1 MTILHPMSSFFK
13 KPLQKWISFFGLVI
27 AGESIYMLPY
37 MRKTFQT
44 SMEAVYSITASE
56 IGILNSTFGV
66 LAIIC
71 YFPSGWTAD
80 RFPLKNLLIISLIA
94 TGLGGFSMLFIRSFE
109 ALLVIHAFWGVTS
122 ILTFWSALIKATRNW
137 ANTDEQGKGFGL
149 LDAGRGAV
157 AALIASTATYGFS
170 VADILETSL
179 SYVIGIYSIAPI
191 IAAFILMFSMKEPKA
206 IKIRERK
213 SLSEK
218 VQLTT
223 MLQNRKIMIMAGIIF
238 CAYTLYVGSF
248 DLPAYAERAFDLTRT
263 EAAMIGTL
271 RDWLRPIMAL
281 LAGILADKFTGSR
294 TIFISFLLLLLCY
307 ASIALIG
314 EKAVLFF
321 FWFQLIGI
329 ASAVFALRGI
339 YFALLEE
346 LELSLSHTGKVVGLV
361 SFIGYIPDAFI
372 HLISGLIVDEG
383 SSYQGYF
390 DFFLLLAFV
399 ALLGLL
405 ISAYLIS
412 LQHNRSKLVD
422 K

>member
-1 MTILHPMSSFFK
+1 M
-13 KPLQKWISFFGLVI
+13 SFFGLII

-56 IGILNSTFGV
+56 IGILNSMFGV

-71 YFPSGWTAD
+71 YFPSGWMAD
-80 RFPLKNLLIISLIA
+80 RFPLKNLLMISLIA
-94 TGLGGFSMLFIRSFE
+94 TGLGGTSMLFVRSFE
-109 ALLVIHAFWGVTS
+109 ALLAIHAFWGVTS

-137 ANTDEQGKGFGL
+137 ARTDEQGKGFGL

-157 AALIASTATYGFS
+157 AALIASIATYGFS
-170 VADILETSL
+170 TADTLETSL

-191 IAAFILMFSMKEPKA
+191 TAALILMFSMKEPKTDRT
-206 IKIRERK
+206 RERR

-218 VQLTT
+218 GQLTA
-223 MLQNRKIMIMAGIIF
+223 MLKNRKIMMMAVIIF

-248 DLPAYAERAFDLTRT
+248 DLPAYAEKAFDLTRT
-263 EAAMIGTL
+263 EAAMIGNL

-294 TIFISFLLLLLCY
+294 TIFISFVLLLICY

-314 EKAVLFF
+314 EKGVLFF

-346 LELSLSHTGKVVGLV
+346 LELPISNTGKVVGLV
-361 SFIGYIPDAFI
+361 SFIGYIPDAFT
-372 HLISGLIVDEG
+372 HLISGLMVDEG
-383 SSYQGYF
+383 SSYDGYF

-405 ISAYLIS
+405 ISGYLIS
-412 LQHNRSKLVD
+412 HQQNGSQPVD

>member
-1 MTILHPMSSFFK
+1 MSNFIK
-13 KPLQKWISFFGLVI
+13 KPLHKWTYFLGLIV

-44 SMEAVYSITASE
+44 SMEAVYQISASE
-56 IGILNSTFGV
+56 VGILNSMFGI

-71 YFPSGWTAD
+71 YFPSGWMAD

-94 TGLGGFSMLFIRSFE
+94 TGLGGFSMLFVRSFE
-109 ALLVIHAFWGVTS
+109 ALILIHAFWGITS

-137 ANTDEQGKGFGL
+137 AGTDEQGKSFGL

-157 AALIASTATYGFS
+157 AALIASIATYAFS
-170 VADILETSL
+170 LADTLEASL
-179 SYVIGIYSIAPI
+179 SLVIGMYSIAPI
-191 IAAFILMFSMKEPKA
+191 LAALLLFFSMEEPQAVNDSQQKA
-206 IKIRERK
+206 PKDK
-213 SLSEK
+213 GQFFSLLK
-218 VQLTT
+218 NKRILA
-223 MLQNRKIMIMAGIIF
+223 MAGIIF

-248 DLPAYAERAFDLTRT
+248 DLPAYAEKAFELTKT
-263 EAAMIGTL
+263 QAAIIGTM

-281 LAGILADKFTGSR
+281 SAGILADKFTGIK
-294 TIFISFLLLLLCY
+294 TIFTSFGLLLISY
-307 ASIALIG
+307 ASIALVG
-314 EKAVLFF
+314 EKAGLFL
-321 FWFQLIGI
+321 FWFQLVGI

-346 LELSLSHTGKVVGLV
+346 LDFSISNTGRIVGLV

-372 HLISGLIVDEG
+372 HLISGLMIDDG

-390 DFFLLLAFV
+390 DLFLIMAMVAF
-399 ALLGLL
+399 LGLWT
-405 ISAYLIS
+405 SGYLIK
-412 LQHNRSKLVD
+412 LQRNRSKPAD

>member
-1 MTILHPMSSFFK
+1 MSNFIK
-13 KPLQKWISFFGLVI
+13 KPLHKWTYFLGLIV

-44 SMEAVYSITASE
+44 SMEAVYQISASE
-56 IGILNSTFGV
+56 VGILNSMFGI

-71 YFPSGWTAD
+71 YFPSGWMAD

-94 TGLGGFSMLFIRSFE
+94 TGLGGFSMLFVRSFE
-109 ALLVIHAFWGVTS
+109 ALILIHAFWGITS

-137 ANTDEQGKGFGL
+137 AGTDEQGKSFGL

-157 AALIASTATYGFS
+157 AALIASIATYAFS
-170 VADILETSL
+170 TADTLETSL

-191 IAAFILMFSMKEPKA
+191 LAALLLFFSMEEPQTVNDSQQKA
-206 IKIRERK
+206 RK
-213 SLSEK
+213 DKGQFFSLLK
-218 VQLTT
+218 NKRILA
-223 MLQNRKIMIMAGIIF
+223 MAGIIF

-248 DLPAYAERAFDLTRT
+248 DLPAYAEKAFELTKT
-263 EAAMIGTL
+263 QAAIIGTL

-281 LAGILADKFTGSR
+281 SAGILADKFTGIK
-294 TIFISFLLLLLCY
+294 TIFTSFGLLLISY
-307 ASIALIG
+307 ASIALVG
-314 EKAVLFF
+314 EKAGLFL
-321 FWFQLIGI
+321 FWFQLVGI

-346 LELSLSHTGKVVGLV
+346 LDFSISNTGRIVGLV

-372 HLISGLIVDEG
+372 HLISGLMIDDG

-390 DFFLLLAFV
+390 DLFLIMAMVAF
-399 ALLGLL
+399 LGLWT
-405 ISAYLIS
+405 SGYLIK
-412 LQHNRSKLVD
+412 LQRNRSKPAD

>member
-1 MTILHPMSSFFK
+1 MSNFIK
-13 KPLQKWISFFGLVI
+13 KPLHKWTYFLGLIV

-44 SMEAVYSITASE
+44 SMEAVYQISASE
-56 IGILNSTFGV
+56 VGILNSMFGI

-71 YFPSGWTAD
+71 YFPSGWMAD

-94 TGLGGFSMLFIRSFE
+94 TGLGGFSMLFVRSFE
-109 ALLVIHAFWGVTS
+109 ALILIHAFWGITS

-137 ANTDEQGKGFGL
+137 AGTDEQGKSFGL

-157 AALIASTATYGFS
+157 AALIASIATYAFS
-170 VADILETSL
+170 LADTLEASFSL
-179 SYVIGIYSIAPI
+179 VIGIYSIAPI
-191 IAAFILMFSMKEPKA
+191 LAALLLFFSMEEPQAVNESQQKA
-206 IKIRERK
+206 RK
-213 SLSEK
+213 DKGQFFSLLK
-218 VQLTT
+218 NKRILA
-223 MLQNRKIMIMAGIIF
+223 MAGIIF

-248 DLPAYAERAFDLTRT
+248 DLPAYAEKAFELTKT
-263 EAAMIGTL
+263 QAAIIGTL

-281 LAGILADKFTGSR
+281 SAGILADKFTGIK
-294 TIFISFLLLLLCY
+294 TIFTSFGLLLISY
-307 ASIALIG
+307 ASIALVG
-314 EKAVLFF
+314 EKAGLFL
-321 FWFQLIGI
+321 FWFQLVGI

-346 LELSLSHTGKVVGLV
+346 LDFSISNTGRIVGLV

-372 HLISGLIVDEG
+372 HLISGLMIDDG

-390 DFFLLLAFV
+390 DLFLIMAMVAF
-399 ALLGLL
+399 LGLWT
-405 ISAYLIS
+405 SGYLIK
-412 LQHNRSKLVD
+412 LQRNRSKPAD

>member
-1 MTILHPMSSFFK
+1 MSNFIK
-13 KPLQKWISFFGLVI
+13 KPLHKWTYFLGLIV

-44 SMEAVYSITASE
+44 SMEAVYQISASE
-56 IGILNSTFGV
+56 VGILNSMFGI

-71 YFPSGWTAD
+71 YFPSGWMAD

-94 TGLGGFSMLFIRSFE
+94 TGLGGISMLFVRSFE
-109 ALLVIHAFWGVTS
+109 ALILIHAIWGITS

-137 ANTDEQGKGFGL
+137 AGTDEQGKSFGL

-157 AALIASTATYGFS
+157 AALIASIATYAFS
-170 VADILETSL
+170 LADTLEASL
-179 SYVIGIYSIAPI
+179 SFVIGIYSIAPI
-191 IAAFILMFSMKEPKA
+191 LAALLLFFSMEEPQAVNDSQQKA
-206 IKIRERK
+206 RK
-213 SLSEK
+213 DKGQFFSLLK
-218 VQLTT
+218 NKRILA
-223 MLQNRKIMIMAGIIF
+223 MAGIIF

-248 DLPAYAERAFDLTRT
+248 DLPAYAEKAFELTKT
-263 EAAMIGTL
+263 QAAIIGTL

-281 LAGILADKFTGSR
+281 SAGILADKFTGIK
-294 TIFISFLLLLLCY
+294 TIFTSFGLLLISY
-307 ASIALIG
+307 ASIALVG
-314 EKAVLFF
+314 EKAGLFL
-321 FWFQLIGI
+321 FWFQLVGI

-346 LELSLSHTGKVVGLV
+346 LDFSISNTGRIVGLV

-372 HLISGLIVDEG
+372 HLISGLMMDDG

-390 DFFLLLAFV
+390 DLFLLMAMV
-399 ALLGLL
+399 ALLGLWT
-405 ISAYLIS
+405 SGYLIK
-412 LQHNRSKLVD
+412 LQRNRSKPAD

>member
-1 MTILHPMSSFFK
+1 MSNFIK
-13 KPLQKWISFFGLVI
+13 KPLHKWTYFLGLIV

-44 SMEAVYSITASE
+44 SMEAVYQISASE
-56 IGILNSTFGV
+56 VGILNSMFGI

-71 YFPSGWTAD
+71 YFPSGWMAD

-94 TGLGGFSMLFIRSFE
+94 TGLGGISMLFVRSFE
-109 ALLVIHAFWGVTS
+109 ALILIHAFWGITS

-137 ANTDEQGKGFGL
+137 AGTDEQGKSFGL

-157 AALIASTATYGFS
+157 AALIASIATYAFS
-170 VADILETSL
+170 LADTLEASL
-179 SYVIGIYSIAPI
+179 SLVIGIYSIAPI
-191 IAAFILMFSMKEPKA
+191 LAALLLFFSMEEPQAVNESQQKA
-206 IKIRERK
+206 RK
-213 SLSEK
+213 DKGQFFSLLK
-218 VQLTT
+218 NKRILA
-223 MLQNRKIMIMAGIIF
+223 MAGIIF

-248 DLPAYAERAFDLTRT
+248 DLPAYAEKAFELTKT
-263 EAAMIGTL
+263 QAAIIGTL

-281 LAGILADKFTGSR
+281 SAGILADKFTGIK
-294 TIFISFLLLLLCY
+294 TIFTSFGLLLISY
-307 ASIALIG
+307 ASIALVG
-314 EKAVLFF
+314 EKAGLFL
-321 FWFQLIGI
+321 FWFQLVGI

-346 LELSLSHTGKVVGLV
+346 LDFSISNTGRIVGLV

-372 HLISGLIVDEG
+372 HLISGLMIDDG

-390 DFFLLLAFV
+390 DLFLIMAMVAF
-399 ALLGLL
+399 LGLWT
-405 ISAYLIS
+405 SGYLIK
-412 LQHNRSKLVD
+412 LQRNRSKPAD